1 MASVVK
7 REVFSLGE
15 KSRSNDVGHG
25 GEGWLELGGLES
37 AAGGTQSVGREK
49 NNVFHFAMTEKTS
62 FVWTKKGEAETIY

>member
-1 MASVVK
+1 MASVIK

-37 AAGGTQSVGREK
+37 AAGGTQRVGREQK
-49 NNVFHFAMTEKTS
+49 HFFHFAMTEKTS
-62 FVWTKKGEAETIY
+62 FVLKKK